1 MSIHGAEQ
9 HFMDLQTLSSVIDEL
24 SNLLTG
30 ARVER
35 VYEGAGRTL
44 YVQLRRERN
53 HYTLLLSPDRSLPR
67 LHLVTKKTAAVASPN
82 GFSLYLRS
90 HAAGARI
97 TKVSLL
103 NRDRVAEIRFSREGE
118 AYCLL
123 FELTGPG
130 ANILITDEALKILAV
145 YYPIPFGDSVK
156 RPMTPGIQY
165 VPLEKRS
172 PSTQFK
178 ISSVDRQSDQEPGL
192 KVGPLGANREAE
204 VFFDQLVHK
213 RDLDSFRTRLRAL
226 VKKTLSKTERR
237 VEALSVD
244 LEGAG
249 QAEEYRRAGD
259 LILANLH
266 FLERGREQAEL
277 KGQDGE
283 PIFLRLDPKRSP
295 AGNAEL
301 YFKKY
306 KKAKKGREI
315 IAARLK
321 QAGEEAS
328 RLRSFLS
335 GLEDADTSDALMLIQ
350 SDLVANGYL
359 PGEAKRKSKQRSSPA
374 APFRKIEYQGWDIL
388 VGRSAAG
395 NDYLTTKIAGP
406 RDLWLHA
413 EGLPGS
419 HVLIKNPEARDI
431 PPEVF
436 SKAASL
442 AAFHS
447 KGKTA
452 GKVAVTFTLA
462 GQVKKPKGA
471 KPGLVTLKERK
482 TIMAVPREG

>member
-1 MSIHGAEQ
+1 
-9 HFMDLQTLSSVIDEL
+9 MDLQTLSSVIDEL
-24 SNLLTG
+24 SNILTG

-35 VYEGAGRTL
+35 VYEGAGRAL
-44 YVQLRRERN
+44 YILLMRERE

-67 LHLVTKKTAAVASPN
+67 LHLVTKKPAAVASPS
-82 GFSLYLRS
+82 GLSLYLRS
-90 HAAGARI
+90 HATGARI

-103 NRDRVAEIRFSREGE
+103 NQDRVAEVRFSREGDV
-118 AYCLL
+118 YRLL

-130 ANILITDEALKILAV
+130 ANVLITDESLKILAV

-156 RPMTPGIQY
+156 RPMMPGIQY
-165 VPLEKRS
+165 VPLEKRQS
-172 PSTQFK
+172 PAPFK
-178 ISSVDRQSDQEPGL
+178 VSSVNQHGDEESGREPG
-192 KVGPLGANREAE
+192 GSHGANREAE
-204 VFFDQLVHK
+204 IFFDRLIQS
-213 RDLDSFRTRLRAL
+213 RDFDLIRTRLRSL
-226 VKKTLSKTERR
+226 VKKILSKTERR
-237 VEALSVD
+237 INALSVD
-244 LEGAG
+244 LEAAG
-249 QAEEYRRAGD
+249 RAEEYRRSGD

-266 FLERGREQAEL
+266 HLERGREQAEL

-283 PIFLRLDPKRSP
+283 PILLRLDPKRSP
-295 AGNAEL
+295 TGNAEL

-321 QAGEEAS
+321 QAEDEAS

-350 SDLVANGYL
+350 ADLVANGYL
-359 PGEAKRKSKQRSSPA
+359 SGEAKKKSKQRSSPA
-374 APFRKIEYQGWDIL
+374 APFRKIEYKGWDIL

-395 NDYLTTKIAGP
+395 NDYLTTKIARP
-406 RDLWLHA
+406 KDLWLHA
-413 EGLPGS
+413 EGMPGS